1 MENHLLTNEQTIS
14 LANYIY
20 SYLNNYIEAN
30 EQSFNNFVSNLK
42 KKGVMTNA

>member
-30 EQSFNNFVSNLK
+30 EQSFNIFVSNLK

>member
-1 MENHLLTNEQTIS
+1 MTNVSLTNEQTIS
-14 LANYIY
+14 IANFIY

-42 KKGVMTNA
+42 KKGVITNA